1 MLLEVVPLRV
11 IEGEMS
17 FVFSSLGRRL
27 TAVACLALSTAG
39 CTGSDRI
46 PLADIGGPQQGD
58 VLVGRVDTR
67 RDGRVLVGRVGA
79 VSPEPVA
86 YASSTAPTNGGSS
99 GIDYL
104 NTPNLAA
111 DAAAQPEL
119 SAERQSQAAMVIP
132 DGGVNIDGE
141 LGIGE
146 ASNGVAAADISS
158 GDAVAEGY
166 YETTGVQPQIVT
178 QGGAMAIA
186 EGQTSQPVVDGIGFD
201 EPTEIVTGP
210 TAPGGSAQT
219 GADMGAQEIQV
230 AQEMPE
236 EGGILPL
243 SVDSGNSGMG
253 DPVPVAAKRETA
265 PPASKDCSLYLDKRN
280 CR

>member
-1 MLLEVVPLRV
+1 MLLEVVPLRA

-17 FVFSSLGRRL
+17 FVFSSLGCRL
-27 TAVACLALSTAG
+27 TAVACLALSATG

-46 PLADIGGPQQGD
+46 PLADIGGPQKGD
-58 VLVGRVDTR
+58 VLVGRVDAR

-86 YASSTAPTNGGSS
+86 YASSTVPTNGGSA

-111 DAAAQPEL
+111 DAPVQPEL
-119 SAERQSQAAMVIP
+119 AAEPQSQMATVIP

-141 LGIGE
+141 LGIGD
-146 ASNGVAAADISS
+146 ASNGVVAAEASS

-166 YETTGVQPQIVT
+166 QETAGVQPQIVT

-210 TAPGGSAQT
+210 SGPQPAV
-219 GADMGAQEIQV
+219 QETQV
-230 AQEMPE
+230 AEQMRL

-243 SVDSGNSGMG
+243 SADSGNSGMNE
-253 DPVPVAAKRETA
+253 PVPVSSRGATA
-265 PPASKDCSLYLDKRN
+265 RSHVPAGKDCSLYLDKRN